1 MNMESLGEKENTSEQ
16 KDRIKKL
23 EKIFAHSL
31 FRIGKELEKKFFWQR
46 GKTKCIGVEILCGER
61 SKLIIIAKS

>member
-1 MNMESLGEKENTSEQ
+1 MESLGEKENTSEQ

-31 FRIGKELEKKFFWQR
+31 FRIGKELEKKFF
-46 GKTKCIGVEILCGER
+46 
-61 SKLIIIAKS
+61 